1 MPTPKTT
8 ITYAII
14 ASTLVLAL
22 SSSSF
27 ITTALAASPHF
38 VGTPT
43 CTTSGSGS
51 TTKTLTCSGKI
62 AGLGNV
68 STVNAR
74 LVSDAITQCTNR
86 GQQQPPGHQA
96 VTGTPATLPVNN
108 GQTVF
113 TLSLSTSANCPP
125 PQTGSVTFTNVRV
138 VVDST
143 VLPISGTFDP

>member
-1 MPTPKTT
+1 MGINSQT
-8 ITYAII
+8 ISISAIATFLAFATI
-14 ASTLVLAL
+14 AAPSLV
-22 SSSSF
+22 
-27 ITTALAASPHF
+27 LAASPHF

-43 CTTSGSGS
+43 CSTSGSGT
-51 TTKTLTCSGKI
+51 TTKTLTCNGKV

-68 STVNAR
+68 NTVRAQ
-74 LVSDAITQCTNR
+74 LVSDALTQCTNR

-96 VTGTPATLPVNN
+96 VTGTPATLPVSN

-113 TLSLSTSANCPP
+113 TLSLSASANCPP
-125 PQTGSVTFTNVRV
+125 PQTGSVTFTNVKV